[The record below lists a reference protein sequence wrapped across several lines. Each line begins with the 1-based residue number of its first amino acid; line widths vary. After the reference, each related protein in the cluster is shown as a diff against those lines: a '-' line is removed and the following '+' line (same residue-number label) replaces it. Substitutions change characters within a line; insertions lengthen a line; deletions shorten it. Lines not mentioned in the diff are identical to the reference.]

1 MIVSVHDSIDPF
13 PPPPKYDLRIEI
25 EIKGIN
31 ISAAVVDQDNNTASL
46 TRQTSL
52 LIRGDTPKP
61 GWFWVGI
68 YTFLRG
74 EIDTGISEII
84 QLIQV
89 VERQW

>member
-1 MIVSVHDSIDPF
+1 MIVSVHDPIDPF
-13 PPPPKYDLRIEI
+13 PQCDLRIEI

-61 GWFWVGI
+61 CWFWVGI

-74 EIDTGISEII
+74 EIYTGISEIV